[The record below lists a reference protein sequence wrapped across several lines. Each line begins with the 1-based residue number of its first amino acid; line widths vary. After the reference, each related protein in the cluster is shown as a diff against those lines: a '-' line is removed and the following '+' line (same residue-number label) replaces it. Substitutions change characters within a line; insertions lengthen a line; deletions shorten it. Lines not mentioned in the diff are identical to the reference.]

1 MCALITESNMFGGM
15 GRPSAPRFY
24 NERPPRELQVLT
36 SKAEAKIRD
45 AIDPKLL
52 ARVDIMRSVEL
63 DVFIVRIRILRMDWT
78 LHSDLHAEVRLD
90 EVDNFPDDTLMTQI
104 MMLAG

>member
-1 MCALITESNMFGGM
+1 M
-15 GRPSAPRFY
+15 
-24 NERPPRELQVLT
+24 QVVT
-36 SKAEAKIRD
+36 SMAEARIRN

-63 DVFIVRIRILRMDWT
+63 DVFIIRIRILKQDWT
-78 LHSDLHAEVRLD
+78 LHSDIHVEVRPD
-90 EVDNFPDDTLMTQI
+90 ELEKFPDDTLMAQL

>member
-1 MCALITESNMFGGM
+1 MGGM
-15 GRPSAPRFY
+15 SRPSPPPFY
-24 NERPPRELQVLT
+24 NDKPPRELKVVT

-63 DVFIVRIRILRMDWT
+63 DVFIVRIRILKQDWT
-78 LHSDLHAEVRLD
+78 LHSDLHVEVQPD
-90 EVDNFPDDTLMTQI
+90 EIDKFPDEGLMTQL

>member
-1 MCALITESNMFGGM
+1 MFGGS
-15 GRPSAPRFY
+15 GRPSPPRYY
-24 NERPPRELQVLT
+24 NEKPTRELQVVT
-36 SKAEAKIRD
+36 SKAEAKIRN

-63 DVFIVRIRILRMDWT
+63 DVFIVRIRILKQDWT
-78 LHSDLHAEVRLD
+78 LHSDLHVEVRPDELD
-90 EVDNFPDDTLMTQI
+90 KFPDETLMAQL

>member
-1 MCALITESNMFGGM
+1 MFGGM

-24 NERPPRELQVLT
+24 DEKPTRQLQVVT
-36 SKAEAKIRD
+36 SKAEAKIRNV
-45 AIDPKLL
+45 IDPKLL

-63 DVFIVRIRILRMDWT
+63 DVFIVRIRILKMDWT
-78 LHSDLHAEVRLD
+78 LHSELHAEVRPD
-90 EVDNFPDDTLMTQI
+90 EVDNFPDDTLMAQI

>member
-1 MCALITESNMFGGM
+1 MGGM
-15 GRPSAPRFY
+15 SRPSPPPFY
-24 NERPPRELQVLT
+24 DNKPTLQMQVVT
-36 SKAEAKIRD
+36 SMAEARIRN

-63 DVFIVRIRILRMDWT
+63 DVFIIRIRILKQDWT
-78 LHSDLHAEVRLD
+78 LHSDIHVEVRPD
-90 EVDNFPDDTLMTQI
+90 ELEKFPDDTLMAQL